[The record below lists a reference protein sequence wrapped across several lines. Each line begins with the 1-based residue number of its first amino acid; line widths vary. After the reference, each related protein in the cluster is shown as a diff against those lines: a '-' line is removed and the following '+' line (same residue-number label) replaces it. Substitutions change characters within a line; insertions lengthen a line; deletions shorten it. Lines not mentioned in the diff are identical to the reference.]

1 MRRAPLPLESV
12 RLAAVALCVA
22 LALVGGCADELPT
35 PPTAAPAIA
44 AAGQVAVRVVVPAAA
59 GPGLREAGEDLV
71 AALAATTGA
80 TAAPLVVGAVPAS
93 GVVVAVELGGN
104 AEARGLEG
112 FRIDRHGFPSGAV
125 GLRVRAA
132 TELGASHGLRAVC
145 EALGV
150 HWHHPEETFVPA
162 ADAARTLPWAFDGAV
177 QAPRF
182 AFRGLHEHTQHPV
195 PASDFVLQPAVP
207 GHAEMARNWIR
218 WIARNRNNVASF
230 HMLKTVPLD
239 TWLPEL
245 ATLATFARE
254 RGVRLGMVT
263 SFADQQQNNYKHIDE
278 SKQEAGAPV
287 PDDVQIRASLD
298 RLVGA
303 GIDWIA
309 FQIGTSEFTKPEDAR
324 VLGWLQTA
332 LDHLAAAHPGTDA
345 FAWIHTTCSLK
356 DETGGYFYHLPLQSP
371 AALGAWVHTTMFYTL
386 EHPAPV
392 YDCETFHQQRD
403 FATAA
408 AGTRPLVYFPETA
421 WWLGFDNNVPLALP
435 ITGWSRHYD
444 AAGLPDAYSGHVTFT
459 SGREWGYWMY
469 DHHVLR
475 LGWDAQ
481 TSWRDY
487 LDDIAPL
494 FGAHGAQV
502 ADVLER
508 WAERQMQDLYVTNPM
523 LTFYLAGELPQDE
536 IGAAAGILA
545 RRPKPAFATVLAYD
559 DAQWKAFVQGDLA
572 DLAAMEQAYAGLLAE
587 LPAPAAEA
595 APADLSARLYA
606 ELHATLWLY
615 VRRIEHTRR
624 LYQGVVALRPW
635 HEAKLAAGPTGEPDL
650 AIRDAA
656 KAAAAVELSAAVT
669 IGDAVAV
676 AVVDGE
682 QRYRYPLSMLA
693 RPKPQT
699 LTSYPFGY
707 LEQTSTAFFWRRREV
722 QLAALVDKA
731 TGGGKQAWTAPAPGV
746 VVTSGKEQ
754 TSLVAPDHP
763 VAKGAL
769 PGFVPRLLW
778 GASAAPSG
786 GVRLAIATDFD
797 ANGLPDAG
805 SEQDVDLK
813 AAGADWKGTLSPFSL
828 EVQDSAGNAIGTLHL
843 LDAQFSATLTLDGST
858 PTGITAVTVSG
869 ATPTDA
875 FLALMKTVGGID
887 DAGASALL
895 KSVFGVP
902 QTEPLPAQLPVAFAF
917 APVPLDG

>member
-1 MRRAPLPLESV
+1 MSTTGSLCRPAAAPRFAS
-12 RLAAVALCVA
+12 RVALL
-22 LALVGGCADELPT
+22 LALLLLGCGEPAATVPA
-35 PPTAAPAIA
+35 AAPAIA
-44 AAGQVAVRVVVPAAA
+44 SAGKVAVRVVLPASA
-59 GPGLREAGEDLV
+59 GAGLQRAGEDLV
-71 AALAATTGA
+71 DALAATTGA
-80 TAAPLVVGAVPAS
+80 TASPLILGAVPSTGA
-93 GVVVAVELGGN
+93 VVAVEISGTV
-104 AEARGLEG
+104 EARGLEG
-112 FRIDRHGFPSGAV
+112 FRIDKHAFASGAI

-150 HWHHPEETFVPA
+150 RWYHPEETFVPP
-162 ADAARTLPWAFDGAV
+162 ADAARALPWDFDGAL

-182 AFRGLHEHTQHPV
+182 AFRGLHEHTQHPI
-195 PASDFVLQPAVP
+195 PASDFVFRPAEP
-207 GHAEMARNWIR
+207 GFAEMARNWLL

-230 HMLKTVPLD
+230 HMLKSVDLD

-245 ATLATFARE
+245 SKLAVYGRE
-254 RGVRLGMVT
+254 HGVRLGMVT

-278 SKQEAGAPV
+278 SKTDAGGAPV
-287 PDDVQIRASLD
+287 ADEVQIRASLD

-309 FQIGTSEFTKPEDAR
+309 FQIGTSEFTKPDDAR

-332 LDHLAAAHPGTDA
+332 LDHLATAHPGTET

-356 DETGGYFYHLPLQSP
+356 DEKGGYFYHLPLQSP

-444 AAGLPDAYSGHVTFT
+444 AAALPDAYSGHVTFT

-487 LDDIAPL
+487 LDDVAGL
-494 FGAHGAQV
+494 FGAHGAKV

-508 WAERQMQDLYVTNPM
+508 WAERQVQDIYVTNPM

-545 RRPKPAFATVLAYD
+545 RRPKPAFGAVLAYD
-559 DAQWKAFVQGDLA
+559 AAAWKGFESDLA
-572 DLAAMEQAYAGLLAE
+572 DLAAMQKAYGDLLAE
-587 LPAPAAEA
+587 LPAPDASA
-595 APADLSARLYA
+595 APADLAARLYA

-635 HEAKLAAGPTGEPDL
+635 QQAKLAAGPTGDPDVT
-650 AIRDAA
+650 IRDVA

-669 IGDAVAV
+669 IGDAVASALV
-676 AVVDGE
+676 AGE
-682 QRYRYPLSMLA
+682 ARYRYPVEILA
-693 RPKPQT
+693 RPKPET
-699 LTSYPFGY
+699 KTSYPFGY
-707 LEQTSTAFFWRRREV
+707 LEQTSTAFFWRRREA

-731 TGGGKQAWTAPAPGV
+731 TGGGTQAWSVQPTV
-746 VVTSGKEQ
+746 VATTGKEQ

-763 VAKGAL
+763 VAKSAL

-778 GASAAPSG
+778 GATAAAG
-786 GVRLAIATDFD
+786 GGITLAIATDFD

-805 SEQDVDLK
+805 SEQDVALT
-813 AAGADWKGTLSPFSL
+813 AAGAAWTGTLSPFSL
-828 EVQDSAGNAIGTLHL
+828 EVQDSAGNPIGTLHL
-843 LDAQFSATLTLDGST
+843 LDAAFSATLQTSAGVPSAID
-858 PTGITAVTVSG
+858 AVTVSG
-869 ATPTDA
+869 GTPTDA
-875 FLALMKTVGGID
+875 FIALMQAVGGID
-887 DAGASALL
+887 VAGASALL
-895 KSVFGVP
+895 KSVFGVA
-902 QTEPLPAQLPVAFAF
+902 QTEPLPPQLPVAFAF
-917 APVPLDG
+917 APVAP